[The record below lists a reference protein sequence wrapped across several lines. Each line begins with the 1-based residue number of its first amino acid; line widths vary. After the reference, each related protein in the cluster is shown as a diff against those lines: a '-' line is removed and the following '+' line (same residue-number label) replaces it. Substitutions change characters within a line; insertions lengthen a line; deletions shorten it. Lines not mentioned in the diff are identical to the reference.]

1 MNIKFLMNIKLYD
14 YSKPEGNLRVIW
26 RIVPENF
33 LEADVLDFTDRFL
46 RLNIYEIKSSLM
58 TILNSEYIYNTNNLK
73 NLFSDK
79 GNLSEIFLNYLEEKG
94 GIASVNPVINTLE
107 KLSET
112 IKIPSRY
119 SGVTLSQKKL
129 SEFLKEKHDF

>member
-1 MNIKFLMNIKLYD
+1 MNIKLYD

-46 RLNIYEIKSSLM
+46 RLNIHEIKSSLM
-58 TILNSEYIYNTNNLK
+58 TVLNSEFIYNTNNLK

-94 GIASVNPVINTLE
+94 GIASINPVISTLE

-112 IKIPSRY
+112 MKIPSKY
-119 SGVTLSQKKL
+119 SGLTLSQKKL

>member
-1 MNIKFLMNIKLYD
+1 MNIKLYD

>member
-1 MNIKFLMNIKLYD
+1 MNIKFLMKIKLYD
-14 YSKPEGNLRVIW
+14 YTKPEGNLRVIW

-33 LEADVLDFTDRFL
+33 LEADVLNFTDRFL
-46 RLNIYEIKSSLM
+46 RLNINEIKSSLL
-58 TILNSEYIYNTNNLK
+58 TILNSEFIYNTDQLK
-73 NLFSDK
+73 SLFSERE
-79 GNLSEIFLNYLEEKG
+79 NLNEIFLNYLEEKG
-94 GIASVNPVINTLE
+94 GIASINQVISTLE

-112 IKIPSRY
+112 MKIPSKY

>member
-14 YSKPEGNLRVIW
+14 YTKPEGNLRVIW
-26 RIVPENF
+26 RIVPENS

-46 RLNIYEIKSSLM
+46 RLNIHGIKSSLM
-58 TILNSEYIYNTNNLK
+58 TVLNSEFIYNTNNIK

-94 GIASVNPVINTLE
+94 GIASINPVISTLE
-107 KLSET
+107 NLSET
-112 IKIPSRY
+112 MKIPSKF
-119 SGVTLSQKKL
+119 SGLTLSQKKL